1 VASLA
6 YVRRRKKMTKMNH
19 RERVNAVLS
28 HKQPDRIPIDLG
40 STRNSSIVVEG
51 YERLKSHFN
60 VQEEN
65 VLLSRMMRAVDVNE
79 QILQALDIDTR
90 GVFPATP
97 PDIATGDRSYKDEW
111 GVERVNPPGSIYYDQ
126 VSFPLS
132 GPISINDIRKYP
144 FPETQNS
151 IRTKGLKERVKYI
164 HEKNCA
170 AVLNMPSGFVHMS
183 QYLRGFEDWF
193 TDIAGDRKL
202 IEFLFDAVLD
212 VNLSICRAILQEVGN
227 EVDVLLASDD
237 LGFQDAL
244 MMSPQAYREL
254 IKPRHR
260 KYFQL
265 MHEMSPAKVLFHTC
279 GSVADIIEDLIEI
292 GVDAIHPVQVSAA
305 GMEPRKL
312 KDKYGDRLAF
322 WGGVD
327 TQHVLPRGNIDE
339 VKSEVE
345 RRIEELGDNGGYI
358 LCAVHNI
365 QPDVPLDNVLT
376 MYQHAKDYV
385 L

>member
-1 VASLA
+1 LLA
-6 YVRRRKKMTKMNH
+6 YVKRRKRVTKMNH

-65 VLLSRMMRAVDVNE
+65 VLLSRMMRSVDVNE

-90 GVFPATP
+90 GVFPGAP

-111 GVERVNPPGSIYYDQ
+111 GVERVNPTGSSYYDQ

-132 GPISINDIRKYP
+132 GPISIDDIKKYP
-144 FPETQNS
+144 FPETQDS

-170 AVLNMPSGFVHMS
+170 AVLNMPSGFVHTS

-193 TDIAGDRKL
+193 ADIAGDRKL

-212 VNLSICRAILQEVGN
+212 VNLSICRVILQEVGN
-227 EVDVLLASDD
+227 EVDILMVSDD
-237 LGFQDAL
+237 LGFQNEL

-292 GVDAIHPVQVSAA
+292 GVDAIHPVQVSAT

-312 KDKYGDRLAF
+312 KDRYGDRLAF

-376 MYQHAKDYV
+376 MYQHCKDYV

>member
-1 VASLA
+1 
-6 YVRRRKKMTKMNH
+6 MTKMSH

-90 GVFPATP
+90 GVFPGTP

-111 GVERVNPPGSIYYDQ
+111 GVERVNPPGSDYYDQ
-126 VSFPLS
+126 VSYPLS

-144 FPETQNS
+144 FPETQDS

-170 AVLNMPSGFVHMS
+170 AVLNMPSGFVHAS

-193 TDIAGDRKL
+193 ADIAGDRKL

-212 VNLSICRAILQEVGN
+212 VNLSICRVILQEVGN

-237 LGFQDAL
+237 LGFQDEL
-244 MMSPQAYREL
+244 MISPRAYREL

-339 VKSEVE
+339 VKAEVE